1 MSRGLISAAKL
12 LPDTEIKAA
21 PRGGCQA
28 KEKARIPPSPNPNA
42 WVMCHSQGVKTLLD
56 HQPDADSDQVRGG
69 QQITPGSLSLA
80 LNLLFPLIL
89 IQLLEIKSAGAF
101 PLSPASYCLPRGDK
115 TPGSPSSSSSLLQL
129 SSGTDCSGPFHHHL
143 HHGQFADVPRCHC
156 PQRNRVRLSSS
167 RQVSRIPSSDLCWWR

>member
-1 MSRGLISAAKL
+1 MGVRQRKKQECPV
-12 LPDTEIKAA
+12 LP
-21 PRGGCQA
+21 
-28 KEKARIPPSPNPNA
+28 PPPNPNA

-56 HQPDADSDQVRGG
+56 RQPDADSNQVSDG

-101 PLSPASYCLPRGDK
+101 PLSPGSYCLPQGDK

-129 SSGTDCSGPFHHHL
+129 SSGTYCSGPFHHHL
-143 HHGQFADVPRCHC
+143 HHSQFAYVPRRHC

-167 RQVSRIPSSDLCWWR
+167 RQVSGIPSVGGDNLEGVTFWGCERR